1 MMNRQSLT
9 RYAWFS
15 IAAAIATIGL
25 KSLAY
30 WLTGSVGFLSDAIE
44 SVVNL
49 VGAIVA
55 LSMLTI
61 AARPPDDEHLFGHSK
76 AEYFSS
82 GVEGSLILI
91 AAISIGITAVKR
103 LIAPKPIDQ
112 AAIGLAVSGI
122 ASLINFAVARL
133 LLTAGK
139 KNNSIT
145 LEADARHLMTDV
157 WTSVGVIGGVGLV
170 ALTGIK
176 FLDPI
181 VALVVAANIVWSGF
195 QIVRRSVQGLMDTAL
210 PAEEQ
215 QVLLK
220 VLEKYQETGVQFH
233 EIRSSQAATRCFISI
248 HVLVPG
254 KWTVKRGHQL
264 VERIKDDIRGE
275 LPNAMVFTHIEPLE
289 DPSSLQDVKLDR

>member
-1 MMNRQSLT
+1 MNPKSLT
-9 RYAWFS
+9 RYAWIS

-30 WLTGSVGFLSDAIE
+30 WLTGSVGLLSDAIE

-49 VGAIVA
+49 VGAIMA
-55 LSMLTI
+55 LSMLII

-91 AAISIGITAVKR
+91 AAVSIGIAAVNR
-103 LIAPKPIDQ
+103 LITPKPVDQ

-133 LLTAGK
+133 LLSAGK

-157 WTSVGVIGGVGLV
+157 WTSIGVIGGVGLV
-170 ALTGIK
+170 ALTGLKI
-176 FLDPI
+176 LDPI
-181 VALVVAANIVWSGF
+181 IALIVAVNIVWSGF
-195 QIVRRSVQGLMDTAL
+195 QIVRRSVQGLMDSAL
-210 PAEEQ
+210 PADENKS
-215 QVLLK
+215 LLN
-220 VLEKYQETGVQFH
+220 VLEKYQDSGVQFH
-233 EIRSSQAATRCFISI
+233 ALRTSQAAARRFISI

-254 KWTVKRGHQL
+254 NWTVKRGHQL
-264 VERIKDDIRGE
+264 IEQIKDDIRGV
-275 LPNAMVFTHIEPLE
+275 LSNATVFTHIEPVE
-289 DPSSLQDVKLDR
+289 DPSSLQDMELDR

>member
-1 MMNRQSLT
+1 MNRQSLT

-15 IAAAIATIGL
+15 IAAAVATIGL

-30 WLTGSVGFLSDAIE
+30 WLTGSVGLLSDAIE

-61 AARPPDDEHLFGHSK
+61 AARPPDEDHLFGHSK

-91 AAISIGITAVKR
+91 AAVSIGITAVKR
-103 LIAPKPIDQ
+103 LLAPRPLDQ

-133 LLTAGK
+133 LLSAGK

-157 WTSVGVIGGVGLV
+157 WTSIGVIGGVGLV
-170 ALTGIK
+170 ALTGVK
-176 FLDPI
+176 VLDPI
-181 VALVVAANIVWSGF
+181 VALAVAANIVWSGF
-195 QIVRRSVQGLMDTAL
+195 HIVRRSVQGLMDTAL
-210 PAEEQ
+210 PTEEQ
-215 QVLLK
+215 QVLQN
-220 VLEKYQETGVQFH
+220 VLQKYQDLGLKFH
-233 EIRSSQAATRCFISI
+233 AIRSSQAAARRFISI

-254 KWTVKRGHQL
+254 NWTVRRGHQF
-264 VERIKDDIRGE
+264 VERIKDDISSR
-275 LPNAMVFTHIEPLE
+275 LSNVTVFAHVEPVE
-289 DPSSLQDVKLDR
+289 DPSSFQDVELDR